1 MGAGV
6 VGFHTELQRFPGRSD
21 PAKTLLVVV
30 ALLFA
35 VALLFVARRKRNRHR
50 PFWFPPQT
58 PYLGLLTA
66 QKDSNKPFLCRIVWA
81 HT

>member
-1 MGAGV
+1 MCAGV
-6 VGFHTELQRFPGRSD
+6 AGFHTELQRFLGRSD

-50 PFWFPPQT
+50 PFWFPPRT
-58 PYLGLLTA
+58 RLLTA
-66 QKDSNKPFLCRIVWA
+66 QKDSNKPFLCRIVLA